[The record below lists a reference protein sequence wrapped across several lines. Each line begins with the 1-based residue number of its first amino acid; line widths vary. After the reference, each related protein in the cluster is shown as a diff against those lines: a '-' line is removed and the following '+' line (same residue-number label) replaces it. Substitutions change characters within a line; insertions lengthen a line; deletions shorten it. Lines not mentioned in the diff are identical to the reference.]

1 MLISTFNNDTL
12 KPLTI
17 ADWAEFVMTGPT
29 ADIIDKLNE
38 DESEN
43 SNDYNVNVDQIKIF
57 FNQLNLTGSIK
68 SIR

>member
-17 ADWAEFVMTGPT
+17 ADWAEFVMMGPT

-43 SNDYNVNVDQIKIF
+43 YNVNVNQIKIL

-68 SIR
+68 AIR